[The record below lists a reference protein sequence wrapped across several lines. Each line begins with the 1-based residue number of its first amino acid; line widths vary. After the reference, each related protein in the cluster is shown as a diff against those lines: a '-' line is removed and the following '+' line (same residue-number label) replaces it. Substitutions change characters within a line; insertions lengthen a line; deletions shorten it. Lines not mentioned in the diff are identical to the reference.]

1 MIRTAED
8 RAYLV
13 ELDQGVLRLSF
24 NRPEYGNA
32 VAAASVADLTALF
45 EEAKEDPSVR
55 VILVRGEGAMFS
67 AGGDVA
73 GFARSLKQDKETRQ
87 ADFAERLPRLGKL
100 VQAVIALDKPMVAA
114 IRGAVAGAGLLF
126 PLTADVVIG
135 EPDAVFA
142 FAHQRIGLS
151 PDGGV
156 TVLLPQAV
164 GVRAARRLLLT
175 AAKVDA
181 DEALKIGLLDEIVA
195 AGTLEEQ
202 SMKVARRFAKAPQRA
217 IRTAK
222 RLLAASANGGGS
234 LSDRIAAETAGII
247 ACVGEDDFDE
257 GVRAFIEKR
266 PASFPSAG

>member
-1 MIRTAED
+1 MIRSSED
-8 RAYLV
+8 QAYLV
-13 ELDQGVLRLSF
+13 EVDQGVLRLTF
-24 NRPEYGNA
+24 NRPDYGNA
-32 VAAASVADLTALF
+32 VAAASVAELTALF
-45 EEAKEDPSVR
+45 KEAREDPSVR
-55 VILVRGEGAMFS
+55 AILMRGEGAMFS

-73 GFARSLKQDKETRQ
+73 SFARSLEQDKETRQ
-87 ADFAERLPRLGKL
+87 ADFAERLPRLGRL
-100 VQAVIALDKPMVAA
+100 VEAVVALDKPMVAA

-126 PLTADVVIG
+126 PLAADIVIG
-135 EPDAVFA
+135 EPNAIFA
-142 FAHQRIGLS
+142 FAHQRVGLS

-181 DEALKIGLLDEIVA
+181 DEALRIGLLDEIVP

-202 SMKVARRFAKAPQRA
+202 SMKLARRFARAPQRA

-222 RLLAASANGGGS
+222 RLLAEAATGGS
-234 LSDRIAAETAGII
+234 LSDRIAAETAGIV
-247 ACVGEDDFDE
+247 ACVGDDDFDE

-266 PASFPSAG
+266 PASFPSAR